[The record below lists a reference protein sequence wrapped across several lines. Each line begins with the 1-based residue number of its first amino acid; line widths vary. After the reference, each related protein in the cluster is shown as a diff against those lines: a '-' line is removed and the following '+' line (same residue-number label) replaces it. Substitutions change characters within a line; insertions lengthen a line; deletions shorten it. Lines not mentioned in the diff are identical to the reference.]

1 MPIDCTP
8 TLRARRVGGEASAC
22 GGRARGRRVRRT
34 VNGVALAVTLW
45 ASACSAQTAT
55 LTIDPVMARGPAE
68 APVTIVEFSD
78 YQ

>member
-1 MPIDCTP
+1 M
-8 TLRARRVGGEASAC
+8 
-22 GGRARGRRVRRT
+22 RRT